1 MSKNCRKRSEETF
14 VPSVL
19 DGLGDFL
26 QINGIIHIMLK
37 NRYLIKYILED
48 LSKKMVF
55 VGGSSGF
62 YFHRNFSIIRIT
74 VQLIKKVK
82 YFCLVGR

>member
-19 DGLGDFL
+19 DGLVDFL

-48 LSKKMVF
+48 LSEKMMF
-55 VGGSSGF
+55 VGESSGL
-62 YFHRNFSIIRIT
+62 YFHTGTSLLCPRRIA
-74 VQLIKKVK
+74 I
-82 YFCLVGR
+82 

>member
-14 VPSVL
+14 IPSVL

-37 NRYLIKYILED
+37 NKYLIKYILED

-55 VGGSSGF
+55 VGGSSGLYF
-62 YFHRNFSIIRIT
+62 YTGTSLLYPRRIA
-74 VQLIKKVK
+74 I
-82 YFCLVGR
+82 